1 MWTLRLVSWSH
12 RSLNLVTTPRES
24 RDKIKFTLYK
34 FETFCKNLNYLT
46 NMWAQIPRLL
56 TPLPPRHSFFFS
68 DFIFIVATQN
78 VSTDPL
84 STPSLW
90 LFFSLVERTFRVIW
104 RKRSRKDRML
114 VFEWPAHRSRDI
126 CTCELFDRAYLKWR
140 PSQQST
146 RTGRSQFVWN
156 KLNSA
161 AKKKRVHGLMRKTV
175 KFTQFNNQ
183 FFKGMSSFQTGLK
196 LYQWSILLSLLVSRL
211 RLNLQ

>member
-1 MWTLRLVSWSH
+1 MGRVIRVIHSDGSLGIEGTSMWTLRLVSWSH

-78 VSTDPL
+78 VSTDSL

-90 LFFSLVERTFRVIW
+90 LLFSLVERTFRVIW
-104 RKRSRKDRML
+104 RKRSYASIWMTSSPIARYLYVRT
-114 VFEWPAHRSRDI
+114 VRSGI
-126 CTCELFDRAYLKWR
+126 
-140 PSQQST
+140 SQT
-146 RTGRSQFVWN
+146 
-156 KLNSA
+156 
-161 AKKKRVHGLMRKTV
+161 TV
-175 KFTQFNNQ
+175 KSTVHSHWQV
-183 FFKGMSSFQTGLK
+183 TVCLK
-196 LYQWSILLSLLVSRL
+196 
-211 RLNLQ
+211 

>member
-12 RSLNLVTTPRES
+12 WSLNLVTTPRES

-90 LFFSLVERTFRVIW
+90 LFFSEG
-104 RKRSRKDRML
+104 KDRML

-126 CTCELFDRAYLKWR
+126 CTCELFDRTYLKWR
-140 PSQQST
+140 SSQRST

-161 AKKKRVHGLMRKTV
+161 AKKKRVYGLMRKTV
-175 KFTQFNNQ
+175 KFTQFQ
-183 FFKGMSSFQTGLK
+183 
-196 LYQWSILLSLLVSRL
+196 
-211 RLNLQ
+211 